1 MAQIT
6 SSTPGKRVRKAPEE
20 RRAEILDAAARLA
33 LDEGIERVTMKQ
45 VATELGV
52 RPGLISHY
60 FASIDAL
67 HCEAFEHAVTAERE
81 ALFEAPQGAPALDRL
96 REFLGRV
103 AGERFAELGR
113 LWINGRHLA
122 RYRGELRRV
131 VDEQEARMRAGL
143 TELITAGQHAGEFTA
158 ADPERVCLVLLVV
171 IDGLHASAN
180 SDTRVEHPVLDG
192 LVQSVAERELGLAPG
207 TLKPR

>member
-6 SSTPGKRVRKAPEE
+6 SSDPGKRVRKAPEE
-20 RRAEILDAAARLA
+20 RRAEILDTAARLA

-67 HCEAFEHAVTAERE
+67 HREAFEHAVTAERE
-81 ALFEAPQGAPALDRL
+81 ALFAAPEDAPALERL
-96 REFLGRV
+96 RDFLGRV

-122 RYRGELRRV
+122 RYRDGLRRV
-131 VDEQEARMRAGL
+131 VDEQEALMRARL
-143 TELITAGQHAGEFTA
+143 TALIAEGQRAGEFTA
-158 ADPERVCLVLLVV
+158 PDPERVCLVLLVV

-180 SDTRVEHPVLDG
+180 SDAQVAHPVLDG
-192 LVQSVAERELGLAPG
+192 LVQSVAERELHLPEG

>member
-20 RRAEILDAAARLA
+20 RRAEILDTAARLA
-33 LDEGIERVTMKQ
+33 LDKGIERVTMKQ

-52 RPGLISHY
+52 RSGLISHY

-67 HCEAFEHAVTAERE
+67 HCEAFERAVTAERE
-81 ALFEAPQGAPALDRL
+81 ALFEAPEGASALDRL

-103 AGERFAELGR
+103 AGARFAELGR

-131 VDEQEARMRAGL
+131 VDDQEAQMRARLTGL
-143 TELITAGQHAGEFTA
+143 IAEGQRAGEFTA
-158 ADPERVCLVLLVV
+158 PDPERVGLVILVV

-180 SDTRVEHPVLDG
+180 SDTQVEHPVLDG